1 MPRQTDCGERVTMK
15 RVVFMVVVG
24 LIAATGLAPVAAHQ
38 LDDLNKVVVLQCQ
51 TETDDG
57 NIEVSSSGV
66 TTAAGV
72 TINRGQ
78 RCATAIA
85 SLLQAGMIMQHQ
97 STTFDETAGEVS
109 FNFVF
114 LGHDASHVHDD
125 DDSDDED
132 DEDSEDEE

>member
-1 MPRQTDCGERVTMK
+1 MR
-15 RVVFMVVVG
+15 RVVFMIVVG
-24 LIAATGLAPVAAHQ
+24 LIAATGLPPVAAHQ

-66 TTAAGV
+66 TTATGV
-72 TINRGQ
+72 TINSGQ

-114 LGHDASHVHDD
+114 LGHDISHVYDD
-125 DDSDDED
+125 DDSDDE
-132 DEDSEDEE
+132 EGEES

>member
-1 MPRQTDCGERVTMK
+1 MR

-24 LIAATGLAPVAAHQ
+24 LIAATGLSPVAAHE
-38 LDDLNKVVVLQCQ
+38 LDDLNKVAVLQCQ

-57 NIEVSSSGV
+57 DIEVSNSGV
-66 TTAAGV
+66 TTATGV

-97 STTFDETAGEVS
+97 STTFDDTAGEVS

-114 LGHDASHVHDD
+114 LGHDTSHDD
-125 DDSDDED
+125 DDHDTSDD
-132 DEDSEDEE
+132 DSD